1 MNYKIKF
8 VTIEK
13 FLFVIL
19 LITDVCFFTLPYIS
33 NYFISVCTYHNKR
46 LSLAVVLLMFIFA
59 FFDGLMYKIGNL
71 KSNKYLL
78 GFTLLVSVTFLI
90 SVVKY
95 RSLNSIFGY
104 YYYYAI
110 YILLVLVLKYYSD
123 RYNYFSD
130 FIINAVLVVGLIYL
144 IYSVLSYFAF
154 DTNKLIIMNSEIQ
167 LYAFRNGHVRLV
179 RITDYISLA
188 ILLAMIRFF
197 DSNKKIKY
205 FIYTIIGLFAIFFI
219 CQTRIYQIAL
229 IVVLLFLLLKHTKGL
244 INKILMFLGLL
255 VVFYLLA
262 DSIKDFINSFDELS
276 YSTENRLSAYS
287 YYSKHFFDNLLIGLG
302 FVTGSINYNLLHG
315 PMGEFF
321 ISDCGY
327 IGFLSVF
334 GLCGLIFLIIYLG
347 HLLKES
353 TSSFFHFNHKNDYMI
368 CGLVLYF
375 LITNWSVSITDP
387 QRCVVGSIMVALIEI
402 SLTNKN
408 NFRKRLGGN

>member
-130 FIINAVLVVGLIYL
+130 FIINAVLVVGYDHRH
-144 IYSVLSYFAF
+144 S
-154 DTNKLIIMNSEIQ
+154 
-167 LYAFRNGHVRLV
+167 RL
-179 RITDYISLA
+179 
-188 ILLAMIRFF
+188 
-197 DSNKKIKY
+197 
-205 FIYTIIGLFAIFFI
+205 
-219 CQTRIYQIAL
+219 
-229 IVVLLFLLLKHTKGL
+229 
-244 INKILMFLGLL
+244 
-255 VVFYLLA
+255 
-262 DSIKDFINSFDELS
+262 
-276 YSTENRLSAYS
+276 
-287 YYSKHFFDNLLIGLG
+287 
-302 FVTGSINYNLLHG
+302 
-315 PMGEFF
+315 
-321 ISDCGY
+321 
-327 IGFLSVF
+327 
-334 GLCGLIFLIIYLG
+334 
-347 HLLKES
+347 
-353 TSSFFHFNHKNDYMI
+353 
-368 CGLVLYF
+368 
-375 LITNWSVSITDP
+375 
-387 QRCVVGSIMVALIEI
+387 
-402 SLTNKN
+402 
-408 NFRKRLGGN
+408 